1 MRKKV
6 LLTRP
11 IHDFALRELKKKY
24 RVVVHN
30 GVAPIP
36 ARTLKTQIADAYGLV
51 CFPYDSITQDVMDS
65 AKNLKVISAF
75 SVGLDHIDIK
85 YAKERKIRVGYTPNV
100 LTDST
105 ADMAFALL
113 LDVTKRVTEGDRVI
127 RNGRWRQV
135 YGPTDYLGVDLQ
147 GKTLGILG
155 MGRIGSTVARRA
167 QAFDVKVAY
176 HNTRRL
182 PRDREHALQVRYRSF
197 DRLIAE
203 SDFISIHVPHT
214 EQTDSL
220 FDRNVFARM
229 KDTAFLINTA
239 RGKIVNQRD
248 LADALRK
255 GVIAGAGLDV
265 FEDEPIG
272 HKGNPLAKLDNVV
285 LAPHIGSATKETR
298 DKMAQIVIRNLKLGL
313 DAKKP
318 VYSAGY

>member
-24 RVVVHN
+24 RVVVHS

-36 ARTLKTQIADAYGLV
+36 ARTLKTQIADVDGLV
-51 CFPYDSITQDVMDS
+51 CFPYDYITQDVMNS

-85 YAKERKIRVGYTPNV
+85 YAKERRIRVGYTPNV

-113 LDVTKRVTEGDRVI
+113 LDVTKRISESDRII

-135 YGPTDYLGVDLQ
+135 YGPTDHLGVDLQ

-155 MGRIGSTVARRA
+155 LGRIGSTVARRA

-182 PRDREHALQVRYRSF
+182 PRDREQALQVRYRSF

-214 EQTDSL
+214 EQTDSM
-220 FDRNVFARM
+220 FDRDIFARM

-248 LADALRK
+248 LVDALRK

-298 DKMAQIVIRNLKLGL
+298 AKMAQIVIRNLKLGL

>member
-30 GVAPIP
+30 GIAPIP

-113 LDVTKRVTEGDRVI
+113 LDVTKRVTEGDRII

-135 YGPTDYLGVDLQ
+135 YGPTDHLGVDLQ

-155 MGRIGSTVARRA
+155 LGRIGSTVARRA

-182 PRDREHALQVRYRSF
+182 SRDREQALQVRYRSF

-272 HKGNPLAKLDNVV
+272 QKGNPLAKLDNVV

-298 DKMAQIVIRNLKLGL
+298 AKMAQIAIRNLKLGL